1 MVKIDIIDYS
11 YIFERI
17 KSQDLKKKKKL
28 LLMIEI
34 LGFSLIICKMTQ
46 NSLDSNF
53 RTCFV
58 EYILLPDPC

>member
-46 NSLDSNF
+46 NSLDSNSW
-53 RTCFV
+53 TYFV
-58 EYILLPDPC
+58 EYILLPDPF